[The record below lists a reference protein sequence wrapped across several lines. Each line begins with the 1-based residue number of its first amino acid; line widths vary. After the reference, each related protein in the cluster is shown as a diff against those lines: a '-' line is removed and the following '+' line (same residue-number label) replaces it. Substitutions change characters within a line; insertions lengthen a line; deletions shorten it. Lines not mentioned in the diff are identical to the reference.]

1 MIFLC
6 IRVVDVSNMLIVYM
20 YLLIVYF
27 LHNQIEQQNILHC
40 KKQNYCSSGQQYKDT
55 KVEIILEIIRLLKL
69 LILEINLTSSTGN
82 FGKVTLCKKKKKKKK
97 LNPKLFLFCQLW
109 SIANFS
115 NFEKNQLLFELKML
129 MNNLNC
135 SVS

>member
-82 FGKVTLCKKKKKKKK
+82 FEKVTLCKKKKK
-97 LNPKLFLFCQLW
+97 LNPKLVLFCQLW

>member
-40 KKQNYCSSGQQYKDT
+40 KK
-55 KVEIILEIIRLLKL
+55 
-69 LILEINLTSSTGN
+69 
-82 FGKVTLCKKKKKKKK
+82 
-97 LNPKLFLFCQLW
+97 
-109 SIANFS
+109 
-115 NFEKNQLLFELKML
+115 
-129 MNNLNC
+129 
-135 SVS
+135 